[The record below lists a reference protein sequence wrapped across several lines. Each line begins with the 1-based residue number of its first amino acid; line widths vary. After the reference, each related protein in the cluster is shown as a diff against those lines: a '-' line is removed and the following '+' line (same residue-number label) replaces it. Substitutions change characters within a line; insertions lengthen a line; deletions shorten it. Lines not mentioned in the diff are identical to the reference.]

1 MRTTIHI
8 QNLICDTCAKTISNV
23 LTGLD
28 RISDVDVDFKKETVS
43 FNFFTKHDFEHAK
56 HVLEMMGYPILGPD
70 EVLHEL
76 PKT

>member
-1 MRTTIHI
+1 MRTTVHI
-8 QNLICDTCAKTISNV
+8 QNLICDTCAKTIRNV

-43 FNFFTKHDFEHAK
+43 FNFFTNHDFEHAK

-70 EVLHEL
+70 EVLRDL
-76 PKT
+76 PNT